1 VTQRT
6 SDRCKAFLKTKEHCV
21 LQAYPDPLTGGKPY
35 TCGWGSTRG
44 VTKDTVWTQEQ
55 ADAAF
60 EVDVAEAE
68 AAVRRYVTHEM
79 TQGQFD
85 AFVSIFYNVGP
96 GSSSRDGIGRLK
108 SGRPSTL
115 LRKFNDG
122 DIAGAEAEW
131 PKWCSPGSNVE
142 RGLRKRRYE
151 ELAMFRGEEP

>member
-1 VTQRT
+1 MTQRT
-6 SDRCKAFLKTKEHCV
+6 SGRCKAFLKTKEA
-21 LQAYPDPLTGGKPY
+21 LSLKAYPDPKTKAEPY

-44 VTKDTVWTQEQ
+44 VTKDTVWTLEQ
-55 ADAAF
+55 AEAAF
-60 EVDVAEAE
+60 EEDVAEAE

-96 GSSSRDGIGRLK
+96 GSPGRDGIGRLK
-108 SGRPSTL
+108 NGRPSTL

-122 DIAGAEAEW
+122 DIAGAETEW
-131 PKWCSPGSNVE
+131 PKWCSPGSDVE

-151 ELAMFRGEEP
+151 ELAMFRGEA